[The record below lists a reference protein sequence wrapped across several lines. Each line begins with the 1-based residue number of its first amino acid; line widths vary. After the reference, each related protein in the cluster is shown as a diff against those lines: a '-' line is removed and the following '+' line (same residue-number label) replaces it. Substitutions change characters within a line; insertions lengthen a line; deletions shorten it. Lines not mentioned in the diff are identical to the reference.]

1 MRKDSTVACSGMVL
15 KAVMQLDRSTFQT
28 TTIITNKPE
37 LSVHHRA
44 LLLSAHLINKS
55 LVILCIFSAKHVKQP
70 LSYCFVL

>member
-1 MRKDSTVACSGMVL
+1 MRKDSTAACSGMVL
-15 KAVMQLDRSTFQT
+15 KAVMQPDRSTFQ

-44 LLLSAHLINKS
+44 LLLSAHLMNKS

>member
-15 KAVMQLDRSTFQT
+15 KAVMQLYRSTFQ

-44 LLLSAHLINKS
+44 LLLSAHLMNKS